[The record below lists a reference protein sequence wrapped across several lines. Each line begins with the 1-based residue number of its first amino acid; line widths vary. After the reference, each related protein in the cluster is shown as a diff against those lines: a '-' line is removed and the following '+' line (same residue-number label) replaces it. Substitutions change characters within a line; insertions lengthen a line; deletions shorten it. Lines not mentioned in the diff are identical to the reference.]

1 MSKFMQFA
9 IIETGGKQYKIEP
22 QKIIK
27 TEKLISDHN
36 KIIFENVLLLVE
48 DDGQVKIGQPYL
60 DGVKIEGKIIENG
73 KDKKVVVFKYKPK
86 KRYQVKKGHRQQF
99 TKVKIK

>member
-1 MSKFMQFA
+1 MQFA

-22 QKIIK
+22 QKVIK
-27 TEKLISDHN
+27 TEKLISDN
-36 KIIFENVLLLVE
+36 DKVAFEKVLLVVE
-48 DDGQVKIGQPYL
+48 DDGQIRIGQPYL
-60 DGVKIEGKIIENG
+60 DGVKIEGEIVGNG

-99 TKVKIK
+99 TKVKVK